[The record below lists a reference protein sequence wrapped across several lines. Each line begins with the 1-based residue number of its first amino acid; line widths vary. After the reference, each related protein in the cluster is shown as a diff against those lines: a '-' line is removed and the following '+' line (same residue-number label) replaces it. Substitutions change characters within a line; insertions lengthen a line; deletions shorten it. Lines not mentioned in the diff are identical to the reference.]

1 MAGHSKWA
9 NIQHR
14 KGAQDAKRGKLFTK
28 FIREITVAA
37 KEGGSDPVNN
47 PRLRAA
53 IDKSLSGNMT
63 RDVIE
68 RATKRGAGELEGVT
82 YEEIRYEGYGPS
94 GMAIMLDCLTDNRN
108 RTVAAVRNVF
118 TKRGGNMGTDGSV
131 AYLFH
136 KKGVIAYPTGTDE
149 DVVME
154 AALESGADDIVT
166 NDDGSID
173 VFTMPEDYAAVKD
186 ALDKAGLE
194 AVSSEVTMHPETTMA
209 LDVKDAEKALAMI
222 DAFEDLDDVQE
233 VYTNADFSDDVMAQ
247 LNADADAD

>member
-53 IDKSLSGNMT
+53 IDKALSGNMT

-68 RATKRGAGELEGVT
+68 RATKRGAGELEGVS

-94 GMAIMLDCLTDNRN
+94 GIAIMVDCLTDNKN
-108 RTVAAVRNVF
+108 RSVAAVRNVF

-131 AYLFH
+131 SYLFN
-136 KKGVIAYPTGTDE
+136 KKGIITYPAGTDE
-149 DVVME
+149 DTVME
-154 AALESGADDIVT
+154 AALESGAEDIVT

-173 VFTMPEDYAAVKD
+173 VFTSAEDYSTVKD
-186 ALDKAGLE
+186 ALDAAGLE
-194 AVSSEVTMHPETTMA
+194 AVSAEVTMHPETTA
-209 LDVKDAEKALAMI
+209 SLDVDDARKALAMI
-222 DAFEDLDDVQE
+222 EAFEELDDVQQ
-233 VYTNADFSDDVMAQ
+233 VYSNADFSDEVMEQ
-247 LNADADAD
+247 LAED

>member
-28 FIREITVAA
+28 FIREISVAA
-37 KEGGSDPVNN
+37 KEGGSDIANN

-53 IDKSLSGNMT
+53 IDKALSGNMT

-68 RATKRGAGELEGVT
+68 RATKRGAGELEGVS

-94 GMAIMLDCLTDNRN
+94 GIAIMMDCLTDNKN

-131 AYLFH
+131 SYLFH
-136 KKGVIAYPTGTDE
+136 KKGIISYAAGTDE

-154 AALESGADDIVT
+154 AALEAGADDIVA
-166 NDDGSID
+166 NDDGTVD
-173 VFTMPEDYAAVKD
+173 VFTTPEDYAAVKD
-186 ALDKAGLE
+186 TLDASGLE
-194 AVSSEVTMHPETTMA
+194 AVSAEVTMHPETTA
-209 LDVKDAEKALAMI
+209 DLDVNDARKALAMI
-222 DAFEDLDDVQE
+222 DAFEELDDVQD
-233 VYTNADFSDDVMAQ
+233 VYSNANFSDDVMAQ
-247 LNADADAD
+247 LAEEN

>member
-28 FIREITVAA
+28 FIREISVAA

-53 IDKSLSGNMT
+53 IDKALSGNMT

-94 GMAIMLDCLTDNRN
+94 GTAIMLDCLTDNKN
-108 RTVAAVRNVF
+108 RTVAEVRNVF

-131 AYLFH
+131 SYLFS
-136 KKGVIAYPTGTDE
+136 KKGIISYAAGADE

-154 AALESGADDIVT
+154 AALEAGADDVVT
-166 NDDGSID
+166 NEDGTVD
-173 VFTMPEDYAAVKD
+173 VFTTQADYEAVKD
-186 ALDKAGLE
+186 ALDASGLE
-194 AVSSEVTMHPETTMA
+194 SISAEITMHPETTVA
-209 LDVKDAEKALAMI
+209 LEVKDAEKAIAMI
-222 DAFEDLDDVQE
+222 DAFEDLDDVQQ
-233 VYTNADFSDDVMAQ
+233 VYTNADFSDEVMAQ
-247 LNADADAD
+247 LNAE

>member
-37 KEGGSDPVNN
+37 KEGGSDPTNN

-53 IDKSLSGNMT
+53 IDKALSGNMT

-68 RATKRGAGELEGVT
+68 RATKRGAGELEGVS
-82 YEEIRYEGYGPS
+82 YEEIRYEGYGPN
-94 GMAIMLDCLTDNRN
+94 GIAIMMDCMTDNRN

-131 AYLFH
+131 AYLFN
-136 KKGVIAYPTGTDE
+136 KKGIISYPEGTDE
-149 DVVME
+149 DVIME
-154 AALESGADDIVT
+154 AALEAGAEDIVT
-166 NDDGSID
+166 NDDGSLD
-173 VFTMPEDYAAVKD
+173 VFTAPEDYSAVKD
-186 ALDKAGLE
+186 ALDGTGVE
-194 AVSSEVTMHPETTMA
+194 AVSAEVTMHPETMVSLEVEEA
-209 LDVKDAEKALAMI
+209 KKALAMI
-222 DAFEDLDDVQE
+222 DAFEDLDDVQD
-233 VYTNADFSDDVMAQ
+233 VYTNADFPDEVMDE
-247 LNADADAD
+247 LDAES

>member
-28 FIREITVAA
+28 FIREITVSA
-37 KEGGSDPVNN
+37 KEGGSDPDNN

-53 IDKSLSGNMT
+53 IDKALSGNMT

-68 RATKRGAGELEGVT
+68 RATKRGAGELEGVS

-94 GMAIMLDCLTDNRN
+94 GIAIMMDCMTDNRN

-131 AYLFH
+131 AYLFN
-136 KKGVIAYPTGTDE
+136 KKGIISYAAGTDE

-154 AALESGADDIVT
+154 AALESGAEDIVT
-166 NDDGSID
+166 NEDGSID
-173 VFTMPEDYAAVKD
+173 VLTSPEDYAVVKD
-186 ALDKAGLE
+186 ALDAAELKPT
-194 AVSSEVTMHPETTMA
+194 SSEVTMHPETTVS
-209 LDVKDAEKALAMI
+209 LEVDDARKALAMI
-222 DAFEDLDDVQE
+222 DAFEDLDDVQD
-233 VYTNADFSDDVMAQ
+233 VYTNADFSDEVMAQ
-247 LNADADAD
+247 LDDD